1 MKNIYTH
8 IFLLFFLLFVGAT
21 KVLGTPVNVENISL
35 KAVNKAIVF
44 QVNEFEQ
51 LKYSETKIYNPVN
64 AFSTIEADN
73 GDFNFQDQQDQLVLG
88 LPLVKVFFYAISLHF
103 IFFAIKR
110 RRTSYQALIQL
121 FDHKYIVYRI
131 LRI

>member
-1 MKNIYTH
+1 MKNIQTY

-21 KVLGTPVNVENISL
+21 KVLGTPVNVEKSSL
-35 KAVNKAIVF
+35 KAAKITTILHVK
-44 QVNEFEQ
+44 EFEK
-51 LKYSETKIYNPVN
+51 LKYGETKIYNPVN
-64 AFSTIEADN
+64 AFSTIETDN